1 MSAEDYRINAE
12 VRRHLTSRWI
22 DVSRLQIGTTNGV
35 VYLMGTFE
43 PVVDDA
49 LRRAGEHQVDDP
61 VKRLIKLLTLVD
73 RELRR
78 LRNVRDVVHNFRNIK
93 RKGGMWRVST
103 PKGTQIVSD
112 DDARGDGKKKRKG
125 KTVAQARQ
133 TEELGDEDVLDPT
146 EGSGRPGSRARH

>member
-12 VRRHLTSRWI
+12 VRRHLTSRWV

-43 PVVDDA
+43 PTVDDA
-49 LRRAGEHQVDDP
+49 LRRVGQQQIDDP
-61 VKRLIKLLTLVD
+61 VKRLIKLLLIVD

-93 RKGGMWRVST
+93 RRGGTWRVST
-103 PKGTQIVSD
+103 PRGVQTVSD
-112 DDARGDGKKKRKG
+112 DDARGDTKKRRK
-125 KTVAQARQ
+125 KVAVQTNK
-133 TEELGDEDVLDPT
+133 TEELREED
-146 EGSGRPGSRARH
+146 GSDTTPQSE